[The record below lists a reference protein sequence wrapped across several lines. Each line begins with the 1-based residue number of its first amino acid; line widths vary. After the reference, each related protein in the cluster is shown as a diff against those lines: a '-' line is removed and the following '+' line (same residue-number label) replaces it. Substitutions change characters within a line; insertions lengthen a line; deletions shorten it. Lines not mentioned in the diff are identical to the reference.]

1 MSRARR
7 RKTGMGRIF
16 RRKSRLTGAEL
27 PTYWIGCYVPG
38 ERHERREST
47 ETTDYKEAKCLLM

>member
-1 MSRARR
+1 
-7 RKTGMGRIF
+7 MGRIF

-47 ETTDYKEAKCLLM
+47 ETTDYEEAKCLLM